1 MPDSLNH
8 QLMSLRNGAIS
19 LVKRLVDAGFEAF
32 FVGGS
37 VRDEQLSLIPQDY
50 DIATNAKPKDV
61 EHLFSKTI
69 PVGKKFGV
77 IIVLDSGHE
86 YQVATF
92 RAEADYSDG
101 RHPNSVS
108 FADARED
115 ALRRDFTINGLF
127 YDPIAEKLHD
137 WVDGKNDLKLKFIR
151 TIGNPVERFCEDRL
165 RMLRAVR
172 FAAQLGFKIESKTFN
187 AIRENCSLIL
197 DVSPERIRDEL
208 LKIFKPSYADR
219 GLDLLHKSGLLAKVL
234 PELEEL
240 IGCEQSSA
248 HHPEGDVFEHVRLML
263 SKLTTEAGTELI
275 WSVLMHD
282 IAKPETFSRD
292 ENGQIHFFG
301 HEKKGEDISRR
312 VLKRLRFPN
321 NDIDAVATC
330 VRHHM
335 QLHDVKKLRTASLR
349 KLFLRPHFMTELEL
363 HRIDCICSSGKLDN
377 FIYLQDQ
384 LQAFERK
391 PELKESFIN
400 GDDLITLGQL
410 PGPDFGH
417 LLKKARDR
425 QLEGEITSRTQA
437 LGWLKAQ
444 VEKIENSDS

>member
-1 MPDSLNH
+1 
-8 QLMSLRNGAIS
+8 MSLRNGAIS

-50 DIATNAKPKDV
+50 DIATDAKPKDV

-137 WVDGKNDLKLKFIR
+137 WVDGKNDLKLKCIR

-197 DVSPERIRDEL
+197 DVSAERIRDEL

-263 SKLTTEAGTELI
+263 SKLTTEASTCLLYT
-275 WSVLMHD
+275 S
-282 IAKPETFSRD
+282 PSPRD
-292 ENGQIHFFG
+292 
-301 HEKKGEDISRR
+301 
-312 VLKRLRFPN
+312 
-321 NDIDAVATC
+321 
-330 VRHHM
+330 
-335 QLHDVKKLRTASLR
+335 
-349 KLFLRPHFMTELEL
+349 
-363 HRIDCICSSGKLDN
+363 
-377 FIYLQDQ
+377 
-384 LQAFERK
+384 
-391 PELKESFIN
+391 
-400 GDDLITLGQL
+400 
-410 PGPDFGH
+410 
-417 LLKKARDR
+417 
-425 QLEGEITSRTQA
+425 
-437 LGWLKAQ
+437 
-444 VEKIENSDS
+444 